1 LTAAARAGAGCAGR
15 DDGMAVLIEQQ
26 DDFWSGSAE
35 IPIGSVE
42 VQVGSGW
49 LAIEDLVIAI
59 LATACALLAKQIL

>member
-1 LTAAARAGAGCAGR
+1 
-15 DDGMAVLIEQQ
+15 MAVLIEQQ

-59 LATACALLAKQIL
+59 LATACALLAKQIP

>member
-1 LTAAARAGAGCAGR
+1 
-15 DDGMAVLIEQQ
+15 MAVLIELQ

-59 LATACALLAKQIL
+59 LAACALLAKQIL